1 MNNIFKKGLFYA
13 FMAAGLLLAFSAC
26 QKEETMPATEGC
38 SFTAVIPGGAPQT
51 KAVNDD
57 FGQGGSVNRCILEI
71 YYKNELYKRI
81 EKGVAGKQITFDNL
95 NLIPSQEY
103 DFVFWAD
110 CATEKRRAVRQRS
123 KTSSTRLQIP
133 AACRILQRMLPL
145 QATPMRET
153 PFSIAKQ

>member
-110 CATEKRRAVRQRS
+110 CATEKTAGSTTTFEDKIYKTTNTGGLQNMSECIHSAV
-123 KTSSTRLQIP
+123 
-133 AACRILQRMLPL
+133 
-145 QATPMRET
+145 
-153 PFSIAKQ
+153 SIFR